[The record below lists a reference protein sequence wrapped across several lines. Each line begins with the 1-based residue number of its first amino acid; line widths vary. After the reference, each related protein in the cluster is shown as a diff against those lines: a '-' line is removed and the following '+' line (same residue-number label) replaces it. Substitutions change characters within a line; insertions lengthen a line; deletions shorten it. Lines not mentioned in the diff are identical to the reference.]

1 MEVAVGFL
9 AENRSRSKPSL
20 KGQGGAAEVL
30 LDTRVLGV
38 RVGHWEEAERCRPC
52 YGGL

>member
-30 LDTRVLGV
+30 S
-38 RVGHWEEAERCRPC
+38 GHKGF
-52 YGGL
+52 GG